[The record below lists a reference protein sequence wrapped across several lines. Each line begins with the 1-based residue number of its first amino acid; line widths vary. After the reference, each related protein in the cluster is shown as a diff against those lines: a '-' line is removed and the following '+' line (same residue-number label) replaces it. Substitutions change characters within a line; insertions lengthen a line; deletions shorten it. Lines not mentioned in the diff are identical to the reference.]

1 MNIYLKSDEEI
12 ISVVDKLIQA
22 EEKEINLI
30 VPARAQIWQSSINL
44 KLLKREA
51 DNLGKDI
58 TLVVTDDLGAE
69 MAQRIGFAV
78 QKEKDLPV
86 EMVKEES
93 VLNEEIE
100 EEIPLREEIEPEEI
114 EAEMVVKPE
123 KKQDNNDK
131 DMIEFLVEELK
142 PEKELNQS
150 FPFSQEKKTLVSS
163 KPTSSK
169 GQMADIV
176 NLEPVSKKELIKEK
190 IVSKLEDKKQE
201 FFKKPKEPI
210 IRESYS
216 DPVLKEKRPVFDSVI
231 KKPFSFNWSKLLI
244 AFIILT
250 FVVAGLV
257 SFLVLPTTEIVITP
271 KTEKISFDLSVVGS
285 KEISQINEELNKIP
299 LQEIEVSK
307 TKSREFNATG
317 EKEINEKAHGM
328 ITIYNEY
335 SSDPQTL
342 VATTRFQSSDG
353 KVFRI
358 FESITVPGAKIEEG
372 KIIPNSIEVE
382 VIADQSGK
390 EYNIEAT
397 DFTVPGFKGTPK
409 YAGFYGRSKSSMEDG
424 YIGKVKVVTNEDIKK
439 AEEILAKEVKEE
451 INNAFQEQIPTEL
464 KIIDNS
470 TKEDIVIIST
480 AEEGDRADKFTVEIE
495 GTISALLFK
504 EEDLKKLVDLN
515 VASMIS
521 EDKVPLSETQ
531 QIKWIDPVIDSSRE
545 EVSFSLYAEE
555 KVAWQIDEQAL
566 KENLIDQSETEVRSY
581 LANQPE
587 IEKAKVSFWPFW
599 VKKIPNQIEKIEII
613 IDFES
618 I

>member
-22 EEKEINLI
+22 EEKEVNLI

-51 DNLGKDI
+51 DNLGKDV

-78 QKEKDLPV
+78 KKEKELPV
-86 EMVKEES
+86 ELVKEES

-100 EEIPLREEIEPEEI
+100 PEEIGIEEEIEPEEI
-114 EAEMVVKPE
+114 EVEMAIKPE
-123 KKQDNNDK
+123 EENNK

-142 PEKELNQS
+142 PDKELNQS
-150 FPFSQEKKTLVSS
+150 FPFSQVSF
-163 KPTSSK
+163 KPGSFK

-176 NLEPVSKKELIKEK
+176 NVEPKSKKTLIKEK

-210 IRESYS
+210 IKESYS
-216 DPVLKEKRPVFDSVI
+216 ESVSKEKKPAFDSVI
-231 KKPFSFNWSKLLI
+231 KPPFLFNWSKLLI

-250 FVVAGLV
+250 FIVAGLV

-271 KTEKISFDLSVVGS
+271 KTEKVSFDLSVIGS

-317 EKEINEKAHGM
+317 EKEINDKAHG
-328 ITIYNEY
+328 IIIIYNEY

-353 KVFRI
+353 KIFRI

-372 KIIPNSIEVE
+372 KIVANSIEVE
-382 VIADQSGK
+382 VIADQSGE
-390 EYNIEAT
+390 EYNIGVT

-409 YAGFYGRSKSSMEDG
+409 YAGFYGRSKSSMKDG
-424 YIGKVKVVTNEDIKK
+424 YIGKVKVVTNEDIAK
-439 AEEILAKEVKEE
+439 AEEVLTKEVKEE
-451 INNAFQEQIPTEL
+451 INKSFQEQIPTEL

-470 TKEDIVIIST
+470 NKENIAIISI
-480 AEEGDRADKFTVEIE
+480 AKEGDRADKFTAEIE
-495 GTISALLFK
+495 GTISALFFK
-504 EEDLKKLVDLN
+504 EDDLKKLVDLN
-515 VASMIS
+515 VAAMVS
-521 EDKVPLSETQ
+521 EDKIPLSETQ

-555 KVAWQIDEQAL
+555 KVAWQIDQQVL
-566 KENLIDQSETEVRSY
+566 KENLINQSETEVRSY

-599 VKKIPNQIEKIEII
+599 VKKIPSQIEKIEII